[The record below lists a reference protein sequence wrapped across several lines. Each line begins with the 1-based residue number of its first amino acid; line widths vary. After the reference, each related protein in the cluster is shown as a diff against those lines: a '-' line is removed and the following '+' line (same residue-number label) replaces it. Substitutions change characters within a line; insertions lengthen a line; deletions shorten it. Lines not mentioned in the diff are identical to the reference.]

1 MITIDDFLRFSA
13 GTLESFRITLER
25 LDESTINSLP
35 PLPEPNSPYQLAIHT
50 VSAVDWWTSHVIL
63 GNPTDRDRPKEF
75 TATGSLVDA
84 IERID
89 ACENKLGELAPLLAT
104 ATDIAP
110 GPRAEQELGPEW
122 TVGACLIH
130 AYEEMAQHLG
140 HLEITV
146 DLLTT

>member
-1 MITIDDFLRFSA
+1 MITVDDFLRFSER
-13 GTLESFRITLER
+13 TLEGFRSALER
-25 LDESTINSLP
+25 LDESTVNASPALP
-35 PLPEPNSPYQLAIHT
+35 DPNSPYQLVMHT
-50 VSAVDWWTSHVIL
+50 VSAVDWWTSHIIL
-63 GNPTDRDRPKEF
+63 GNPTDRDRPAEF

-84 IERID
+84 IALIGG
-89 ACENKLGELAPLLAT
+89 CEEKLRELAALLAT

-146 DLLTT
+146 DLLTA